1 MESRSSGRLAAYR
14 HATANVGIVL
24 NASTVITK
32 GVGSVREKNVN
43 VRARSVDS
51 FSTAS
56 GLSVLLMLVHGA
68 SFAASP
74 TDAPDPQLATVT
86 VTGGQASEALKAE
99 RQLAKVPGKTAVI
112 DNQAIEKGRA
122 SNAEDVLALQPGVFA
137 QATSGSAASKISIRG
152 SGLNSFYQ
160 GYVLG
165 IKFLF
170 DGLPLTGPGGTQ
182 EDMLDMAGVDHTEV
196 LYGAN
201 AFNYSAL
208 SLGGAINFVS
218 KTGRTAPGNYARFE
232 AGSYGYR
239 KQVLSTG
246 GVEGDSDYYVS
257 LQHNERDGYQDNTDN
272 EGQGLVANVG
282 HVFSPKLETRF
293 FVRYREETLNQ
304 GNTLTKYQIKH
315 DPKSNAVPTGRK
327 KDGSTLLGSKTLYT
341 FDDNAQLEIG
351 LGYNDY
357 PLYNG
362 WRYAATPQDWRSKDV
377 NLTLRYLRTGD
388 TFLGLNS
395 DTTATLSS
403 TRAYLA
409 DVKSHSR
416 TTGVKQQQADY
427 TGSRDSVLSLGN
439 ELQLGDDLW
448 LSTGLSLIEI
458 KRKAEIEYTTGV
470 NATRFP
476 SAVEYEERDL
486 APRLGLRYALTP
498 DFELF
503 GNVSRSIDPP
513 VTWQLGS
520 TGTPYMRDV
529 RPQKA
534 NTVEFG
540 IRGAHGIFDGSLTLY
555 RSWVQKELL
564 SVVIRQATATEDQ
577 LVATSNGSATIHQG
591 LEAGLNA
598 QLWQGAGGD
607 SVTLRQAYTYNDFHY
622 RNDSTFADN
631 QLPGLPR
638 QVYQAELEYRQAS
651 GFYAQLN
658 SRTASSY
665 YVDFANSLRAPSYTL
680 WGAKFGYEAPGR
692 KWEVFVDARN
702 LTDER
707 YATAS
712 NTAYDAGG
720 QDSANFYPGDPINV
734 TTGVAYRF

>member
-1 MESRSSGRLAAYR
+1 MIRKKFD
-14 HATANVGIVL
+14 T
-24 NASTVITK
+24 
-32 GVGSVREKNVN
+32 
-43 VRARSVDS
+43 RARSLDS
-51 FSTAS
+51 LATAS
-56 GLSVLLMLVHGA
+56 SMCVLLMMVHGA
-68 SFAASP
+68 SFAAQ
-74 TDAPDPQLATVT
+74 DAVAQNTQDPKLATVT
-86 VTGGQASEALKAE
+86 VTGAQVSEAQKAE
-99 RQLAKVPGKTAVI
+99 RELAKVPGKTAVI
-112 DNQAIEKGRA
+112 DNHDIERGRA
-122 SNAEDVLALQPGVFA
+122 SNAEDVLAMQPGVFA
-137 QATSGSAASKISIRG
+137 QATSGSAANKISIRG
-152 SGLNSFYQ
+152 SGLNTFYQ

-218 KTGRTAPGNYARFE
+218 KTGRTDPGNYARFE

-246 GVEGDSDYYVS
+246 GVEGNADYYVS
-257 LQHNERDGYQDNTDN
+257 LQHNERDGYQDDTANK
-272 EGQGLVANVG
+272 GQGIVANFG
-282 HVFSPKLETRF
+282 YVFNPKLETRF
-293 FVRYREETLNQ
+293 FLRYREETLSQ

-315 DPKSNAVPTGRK
+315 DPTSNLVPFGRK
-327 KDGSTLLGSKTLYT
+327 KDGTTFLGSKTTYT
-341 FDDNAQLEIG
+341 FDDDAKLEVG

-362 WRYAATPQDWRSKDV
+362 WRYSATPQDWRSKDI

-395 DTTATLSS
+395 DSTATFST

-409 DVKSHSR
+409 DVKSHSKA
-416 TTGVKQQQADY
+416 TKVKQQEANY
-427 TGSRDSVLSLGN
+427 TGSRDTVFSLGN
-439 ELQLGDDLW
+439 ELQLTDNLW
-448 LSTGLSLIEI
+448 LSTGLSFIDI

-470 NATRFP
+470 NNTEFP
-476 SAVEYEERDL
+476 NGVEYEEHDT
-486 APRLGLRYALTP
+486 APRIGLRYQLTP
-498 DFELF
+498 EFELF

-520 TGTPYMRDV
+520 TGTPYMQDV

-540 IRGAHGIFDGSLTLY
+540 IRGGHGIFDGSLTLY

-564 SVVIRQATATEDQ
+564 SVVVRQATATQDQ
-577 LVATSNGSATIHQG
+577 LVSTSNGSATIHQG
-591 LEAGLNA
+591 IEAGLNA
-598 QLWQGAGGD
+598 QLWQGQSGD
-607 SVTLRQAYTYNDFHY
+607 TVTLRQAYTYNDFHY
-622 RNDSTFADN
+622 RNDATFGDN
-631 QLPGLPR
+631 ELPGLPR
-638 QVYQAELEYRQAS
+638 QVYQAELEYREPG

-658 SRTASSY
+658 ARAASSY
-665 YVDFANSLRAPSYTL
+665 YVDFANSLGAPSYTL
-680 WGAKFGYEAPGR
+680 WGAKVGYEAPGK

-702 LTDER
+702 LTNER

-712 NTAYDAGG
+712 NTAYDAKG
-720 QDSANFYPGDPINV
+720 QDSANFYPGDPVNV
-734 TTGVAYRF
+734 TTGVSYRF